1 MEAVVASEFEGV
13 VLSGEPEFT
22 GSAGEGDA
30 VDSVL
35 SHYGQNVAQTENDMW
50 EYYQSTASV
59 ASGSFVKAWLH
70 WNGQRFDAYLKCK
83 RDIEGTSGFVSHDM
97 PYIQ

>member
-1 MEAVVASEFEGV
+1 
-13 VLSGEPEFT
+13 
-22 GSAGEGDA
+22 
-30 VDSVL
+30 
-35 SHYGQNVAQTENDMW
+35 MW
-50 EYYQSTASV
+50 EYYKSTASV

-83 RDIEGTSGFVSHDM
+83 RDIKGTSGFVSHDM